1 MQNNNTNISS
11 EALGVKYAGFGIRF
25 LAYAI
30 DNLILG
36 AGLLIVKF
44 FIFIV
49 TNVFGLN
56 LFSTQIL
63 FQYTLS
69 DIVFYILRVL
79 YFVLMTYYT
88 SATLGKHMLKIKVIS
103 TNKNGK
109 YTFVDILYR
118 ETIGR
123 FLSKLIIYAGYFLVF
138 INKDKSS
145 LHDMLADTRVIYKDS
160 EGEEKVNIEENNNYS
175 PDSTLFDYIQIDE
188 TDDKV
193 ADQAD
198 TNL

>member
-160 EGEEKVNIEENNNYS
+160 EGKEEVNIEENNNYS
-175 PDSTLFDYIQIDE
+175 PDSTLFDYIQIDD

>member
-198 TNL
+198 ANL

>member
-175 PDSTLFDYIQIDE
+175 PDSTLFNYIQIDE